1 MAVSAVI
8 SRIAPQWNTPP
19 AAPAVT
25 GRDVDLWR
33 IDLDRA
39 PADEGALSDDEL
51 ERARRFHADHHRR
64 WFVAGRTALRAIA
77 GAYLGRSPGAV
88 EFGYSRTGRPHVKGS
103 EGLFDVNLAHS
114 EHAALCAVSGAAAV
128 GVDIE
133 HVKDIEQL
141 AAVAQRSFAAS
152 ELGELEREHALDG
165 RLETFYRT
173 WTRREAVIKG
183 LGDGLPDAL
192 DGGAISEL
200 DAYIAARTAARW
212 SVLEFA
218 PLAAYL
224 GAVAVAHD
232 CPVLRCFDYA
242 GGPA

>member
-1 MAVSAVI
+1 MAVIAVI

-33 IDLDRA
+33 IDLERA
-39 PADEGALSDDEL
+39 PADEDALSGDEL

-77 GAYLGRSPGAV
+77 GAYLGNSADAI

-133 HVKDIEQL
+133 HVKDIDQL
-141 AAVAQRSFAAS
+141 AAVAERSFAAS
-152 ELGELEREHALDG
+152 ELR
-165 RLETFYRT
+165 
-173 WTRREAVIKG
+173 
-183 LGDGLPDAL
+183 
-192 DGGAISEL
+192 EL
-200 DAYIAARTAARW
+200 DAGALAGRPPGDVLPHLDAAR
-212 SVLEFA
+212 
-218 PLAAYL
+218 
-224 GAVAVAHD
+224 
-232 CPVLRCFDYA
+232 
-242 GGPA
+242 GGDQGVG